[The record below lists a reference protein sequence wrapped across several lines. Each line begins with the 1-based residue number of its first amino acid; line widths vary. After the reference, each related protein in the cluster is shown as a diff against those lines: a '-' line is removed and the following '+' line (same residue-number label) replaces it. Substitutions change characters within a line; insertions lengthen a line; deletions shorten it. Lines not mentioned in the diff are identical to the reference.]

1 MNKLYSNSQNETL
14 YNVLYILETQVS
26 YFHEILSRN
35 NSWTIIKNFFNFWR
49 SHKIQ
54 KIPALMTVNLNI
66 LFLKN
71 SESLHI
77 IWISKFE
84 KNFKMRLSKRNSVN
98 SYQSVF
104 SIDHYNHKLWIYSN
118 FGLNS
123 SFSQVHKKAMNFI
136 FTSRSVILTAEL

>member
-54 KIPALMTVNLNI
+54 KIPPLMTVNLNI

-84 KNFKMRLSKRNSVN
+84 KNFKMRFWAD
-98 SYQSVF
+98 F
-104 SIDHYNHKLWIYSN
+104 SREYEKNLMLK
-118 FGLNS
+118 
-123 SFSQVHKKAMNFI
+123 
-136 FTSRSVILTAEL
+136 